1 MLTTGFAGIIMLY
14 VGLTIAIVL
23 VVNVVMP
30 TIASANTTGWGT
42 ATIAIFGILGL
53 SVIAGLILMVFK

>member
-1 MLTTGFAGIIMLY
+1 MLTTGFAGIILLY

-30 TIASANTTGWGT
+30 TIAGANTTGWGT
-42 ATIAIFGILGL
+42 AAIAIFGVLGL
-53 SVIAGLILMVFK
+53 SVIAGLIMMVFR

>member
-1 MLTTGFAGIIMLY
+1 MLTTGFAGIILLY

-30 TIASANTTGWGT
+30 TIAGANTTGWGT
-42 ATIAIFGILGL
+42 AAIAIFGVLGL
-53 SVIAGLILMVFK
+53 SVIAGLIMMVFK